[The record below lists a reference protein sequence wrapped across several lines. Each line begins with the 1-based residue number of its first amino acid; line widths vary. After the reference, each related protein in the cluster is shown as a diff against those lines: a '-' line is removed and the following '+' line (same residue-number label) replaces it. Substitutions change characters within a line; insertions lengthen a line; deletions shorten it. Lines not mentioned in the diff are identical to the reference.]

1 MRAGGRRSE
10 GESAR
15 SSGGDALGG
24 TLPLQLGVN
33 GARRC
38 LVVAERPSGL
48 SARAAK
54 VHARQ
59 QWRSERAA
67 AAQRW
72 RSCVRS
78 SACALRTGEGERGRE
93 RGERKGV
100 EREKERSIV

>member
-1 MRAGGRRSE
+1 MGGRRNE
-10 GESAR
+10 GECTR

-48 SARAAK
+48 SARAPRSTLGSSGAASGSGALECLSAQGK
-54 VHARQ
+54 GGSAR
-59 QWRSERAA
+59 E
-67 AAQRW
+67 
-72 RSCVRS
+72 
-78 SACALRTGEGERGRE
+78 RE

-100 EREKERSIV
+100 EREKRKVHGLT